1 MLEASKFKPMLGWD
15 QLLNTLGGTGIKS
28 FRKFL
33 YQLGTYIGLFF
44 SNFHSSLGFVVTESK
59 EMF

>member
-28 FRKFL
+28 SRKFS
-33 YQLGTYIGLFF
+33 YQLGTCIGFF
-44 SNFHSSLGFVVTESK
+44 YKNFHTSLGFVVTESK
-59 EMF
+59 EIF